1 MGNQKSECR
10 RWTGSGL
17 TVADTH
23 KTAGARSTVV
33 ALFDDN
39 IDAEHAMI
47 ALRKSERRPEQVSLI
62 VRDRAGE
69 REGEAD
75 RPGAITRALVDSA
88 LDGVGDW
95 LQGLASLVVPEHG
108 RFLVAGPMGAAL
120 ASISATSNDT
130 MSGGEHTTRSG
141 PPVTVPPGTVRL
153 PHTLTTFGFSE
164 DEATYLEHRLEA
176 GSTLIAV
183 TASDTRQAQATRHLF
198 ADHQAVHI
206 SATETDEQVLAEIES
221 LLDGAPETTQN
232 GDVVVA
238 DAVAPLVHLCRADA
252 RRTSRPILVE
262 QCGAEVVDRDGTE
275 VGVVDD
281 ILTDAHPLTPGRNPE
296 IRYVVIAFGGLLG
309 IGRHHV
315 AIPAQMID
323 FTQRPARVAVDRDVL
338 HHGPDYDTDSPLSR
352 IDERSICGYFGCTPY
367 WSVNDEA

>member
-17 TVADTH
+17 TVADMH

-130 MSGGEHTTRSG
+130 LSGGERATRSG
-141 PPVTVPPGTVRL
+141 PPVTAPPA
-153 PHTLTTFGFSE
+153 PS
-164 DEATYLEHRLEA
+164 
-176 GSTLIAV
+176 GSP
-183 TASDTRQAQATRHLF
+183 TR
-198 ADHQAVHI
+198 
-206 SATETDEQVLAEIES
+206 
-221 LLDGAPETTQN
+221 
-232 GDVVVA
+232 
-238 DAVAPLVHLCRADA
+238 
-252 RRTSRPILVE
+252 
-262 QCGAEVVDRDGTE
+262 
-275 VGVVDD
+275 
-281 ILTDAHPLTPGRNPE
+281 
-296 IRYVVIAFGGLLG
+296 
-309 IGRHHV
+309 
-315 AIPAQMID
+315 
-323 FTQRPARVAVDRDVL
+323 
-338 HHGPDYDTDSPLSR
+338 
-352 IDERSICGYFGCTPY
+352 
-367 WSVNDEA
+367 